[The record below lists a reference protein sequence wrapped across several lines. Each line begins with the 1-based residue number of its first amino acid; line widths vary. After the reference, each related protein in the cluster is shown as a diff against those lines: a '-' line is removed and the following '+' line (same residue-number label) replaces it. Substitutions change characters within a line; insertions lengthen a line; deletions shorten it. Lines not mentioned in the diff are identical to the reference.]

1 MKLSG
6 DCPNCKKPISF
17 DVDKLDPKSV
27 KVPELENASVTGQQ
41 TQQIEKP
48 PEIKEPKPKPKTVIE
63 NFKPN
68 HECPDGNCDIGI
80 HKNTNYTKIVKGQ
93 CENCKQFTRY
103 DTGTCPWCKKD
114 EIEPVDPEELDDL
127 GIAKPPEQ
135 VHEEHEHE

>member
-27 KVPELENASVTGQQ
+27 KVPELENASVTGQK

-48 PEIKEPKPKPKTVIE
+48 PDIIEKEVTKTVIE
-63 NFKPN
+63 DFKPN
-68 HECPDGNCDIGI
+68 YECPNGDCDVGV
-80 HKNTNYTKIVKGQ
+80 HKNKNFKKRPKGKCTN
-93 CENCKQFTRY
+93 CEQFSKHES
-103 DTGTCPWCKKD
+103 GTCPWCKKD
-114 EIEPVDPEELDDL
+114 EIEAIDPEELDDL

-135 VHEEHEHE
+135 EHEEHDHK